1 MKGDQSLRP
10 LNKVQKRLSGDAA
23 SDSDCEV
30 MEPDIS
36 VIELDDTAED
46 PDVTITESNKDE
58 EIVDLDECDT
68 TEQGEIV
75 DDEVNPNKSPEPGG
89 EVILTVTFG
98 DKSKYDCLRDHVR
111 NALQKCMEE
120 RSIQAET
127 IEEDQELRLKLVEQ
141 QDVDDGTD
149 LIFAI
154 DRTPASKPEIS
165 AIPSYKRS
173 VREVF
178 NDEKKKE
185 VNEDECP
192 SLKRMSLCFNCSGSH
207 ALKDCPQPKNHQRI
221 NKAKKMLYATKTER
235 YHVDIEQRY
244 AHIKPGRIS
253 DALRKAMG
261 LKKHE
266 IPPFIYK
273 MRILGYPPGWLEDAK
288 VSHSG
293 ITLFDS
299 EGRQVQ
305 ESDDEEG
312 ELSEDKHKYDVRKI
326 ISFPGFNC
334 QAEPGTIE
342 DHRMPPMLP
351 EDRKEKF
358 IESLGGNIIK
368 GYKRKKLKNLQADSE
383 KIVESAET
391 VDMEIENEVV
401 QPPIAD
407 LPLQLPLPFP
417 GINQP
422 PPPPLP
428 SKDSSPP
435 PPPPPECLPP
445 GTPPPESDGLS
456 KQRRRSPT
464 LEDLEAEQSAILK
477 ALETSGTL
485 MDTNTD
491 DSLIDEILELR
502 NEEERTESPLTANDD
517 TQTTLSSIQS
527 NENAAE
533 LATASQQSEGKPSEF
548 SPQLPDMPN
557 RKSFV
562 LGTPVLKFSSYDKL
576 PTGEKFSV
584 GVSDVIN
591 FENLPDSTGKYENMV
606 KVIEK
611 VRRAVQKS
619 NEEN

>member
-1 MKGDQSLRP
+1 
-10 LNKVQKRLSGDAA
+10 
-23 SDSDCEV
+23 
-30 MEPDIS
+30 
-36 VIELDDTAED
+36 
-46 PDVTITESNKDE
+46 
-58 EIVDLDECDT
+58 
-68 TEQGEIV
+68 
-75 DDEVNPNKSPEPGG
+75 
-89 EVILTVTFG
+89 
-98 DKSKYDCLRDHVR
+98 
-111 NALQKCMEE
+111 
-120 RSIQAET
+120 
-127 IEEDQELRLKLVEQ
+127 
-141 QDVDDGTD
+141 
-149 LIFAI
+149 
-154 DRTPASKPEIS
+154 
-165 AIPSYKRS
+165 
-173 VREVF
+173 
-178 NDEKKKE
+178 
-185 VNEDECP
+185 
-192 SLKRMSLCFNCSGSH
+192 
-207 ALKDCPQPKNHQRI
+207 
-221 NKAKKMLYATKTER
+221 
-235 YHVDIEQRY
+235 
-244 AHIKPGRIS
+244 
-253 DALRKAMG
+253 
-261 LKKHE
+261 
-266 IPPFIYK
+266 
-273 MRILGYPPGWLEDAK
+273 
-288 VSHSG
+288 
-293 ITLFDS
+293 
-299 EGRQVQ
+299 
-305 ESDDEEG
+305 
-312 ELSEDKHKYDVRKI
+312 
-326 ISFPGFNC
+326 
-334 QAEPGTIE
+334 
-342 DHRMPPMLP
+342 MPPMLP

-527 NENAAE
+527 NENAAD
-533 LATASQQSEGKPSEF
+533 LATASQLSEGKLSEF